1 MGSEHVNTYESGG
14 GAALRGLNWP
24 HKRHAID
31 DASLAEL
38 GAGMAEGAAASAEQ
52 VDAGGI
58 EMIAT
63 AQRRKFVGAELLERA
78 FPGVLMSLLKEED

>member
-1 MGSEHVNTYESGG
+1 MGGEHVNAYELGG
-14 GAALRGLNWP
+14 GTALRGLNWP

-31 DASLAEL
+31 DAFLGEF

-63 AQRRKFVGAELLERA
+63 AEPQKFIGAELLELA
-78 FPGVLMSLLKEED
+78 CAAC